1 MVHRLIARTIVL
13 CRIAL
18 SFGAPDMR
26 LLYLLM
32 AISFTAAPVGQALA
46 ENPTR
51 EKCTC
56 NLNPDDPPADGA
68 WVKNAAACW
77 STEIKDHNW
86 CDIVVE
92 SLQGP
97 QATQTTSIEL
107 LGNAANPPALVDVL
121 HSRFENFLQ
130 VSAVEGSLVNLN
142 QAADVVMSR
151 LKENDDLI
159 AKCVAALA
167 ERNGRFLQDGPGG
180 VVCRIS
186 DVSGWLRLEIPVEGA
201 RIVYMVAPPV

>member
-1 MVHRLIARTIVL
+1 
-13 CRIAL
+13 
-18 SFGAPDMR
+18 MR
-26 LLYLLM
+26 LLYLLIAM
-32 AISFTAAPVGQALA
+32 SFLAYPSGEARA

-77 STEIKDHNW
+77 STEIKDFNW

-97 QATQTTSIEL
+97 QATQTTSVEL
-107 LGNAANPPALVDVL
+107 LGNTANPPALVDVL

-130 VSAVEGSLVNLN
+130 VSAVEGSIVDLK
-142 QAADVVMSR
+142 QAADVVMGR
-151 LKENDDLI
+151 LKENADLI

-167 ERNGRFLQDGPGG
+167 ERNGRFVQDGKGG
-180 VVCRIS
+180 VVCRVS
-186 DVSGWLRLEIPVEGA
+186 EVSGWLRLEIPVEGA
-201 RIVYMVAPPV
+201 RIVYMVAPPA